1 MAQVGARNP
10 GRQIQNRIL
19 NYDDNKDLKFYKAA
33 TEKLEEVYDGNN
45 LPTFLKTLS
54 AKAKQFH
61 WSDLLSVEV
70 GNPPMRKSILTQYG
84 EISREQVQQKALT
97 YLGNGTRQ
105 DQNSDMIFNCLRK
118 SVSKEVLDIVYT
130 EPDRYSFTVLN
141 EPEPLED
148 GLCFLKAIIDHTY
161 TSTLANVGKARE
173 NLISLK
179 EYMEALP
186 DSNITEFNIY
196 VKKQVATLAAGGFT
210 TNELVTNL
218 FKGYAHA
225 KDKDFREWI
234 KTKKRAYFEK
244 TLTIHPNCM
253 DFMKLAEDYYKD
265 AVTAGEWLQPDDD
278 QRTILALEA
287 KINKLN
293 SFHPQ
298 KRDPNARK
306 RNAKDEWA
314 WKNIPPKDG
323 EPKKK
328 KFKGK
333 TYYWCKNHKQWTI
346 HSPSECRLKQS
357 GDAKPQHKSLKDKKA
372 LKLKVYQAALQTS
385 SEDEGSDNEDQDSHS
400 MSSKESVDSNTSA

>member
-1 MAQVGARNP
+1 
-10 GRQIQNRIL
+10 
-19 NYDDNKDLKFYKAA
+19 
-33 TEKLEEVYDGNN
+33 
-45 LPTFLKTLS
+45 
-54 AKAKQFH
+54 
-61 WSDLLSVEV
+61 
-70 GNPPMRKSILTQYG
+70 
-84 EISREQVQQKALT
+84 
-97 YLGNGTRQ
+97 
-105 DQNSDMIFNCLRK
+105 
-118 SVSKEVLDIVYT
+118 
-130 EPDRYSFTVLN
+130 
-141 EPEPLED
+141 
-148 GLCFLKAIIDHTY
+148 
-161 TSTLANVGKARE
+161 
-173 NLISLK
+173 LISLK

-196 VKKQVATLAAGGFT
+196 VKKQVATLAAGGYT

-234 KTKKRAYFEK
+234 KTKKRAYCEK

-287 KINKLN
+287 KINKLSSN
-293 SFHPQ
+293 HSH
-298 KRDPNARK
+298 KNPNARK

-314 WKNIPPKDG
+314 WKNIPPKEG

-333 TYYWCKNHKQWTI
+333 TYYWCRQHKQWMI
-346 HSPSECRLKQS
+346 HSPSECCLRENQ
-357 GDAKPQHKSLKDKKA
+357 DIKPQRKSLKDKKA

-385 SEDEGSDNEDQDSHS
+385 SDNKDKESNGDDQDSHS
-400 MSSKESVDSNTSA
+400 TSSRESTDSNTSA